1 MKKLLV
7 FLIILCI
14 IPVCNV
20 SADSYADINDHWS
33 EPYITSASDMGFITI
48 APGENFSPDSPIT
61 LAELLSM
68 LVPLV
73 DGKRPETSF
82 ADDNWHQEYVDKAYN
97 LGIMNGF
104 TREETQAF
112 YDSPTIRMMSNVLF
126 ANTLR
131 CLGVSDKLSVNESN
145 IKKSRL
151 GLVPFYDA
159 EEILGDL
166 YTVASYS
173 LVAHGIIEGDG
184 NSCLLPYHYLT
195 RAQAITILVRIK
207 RLQIRDSNNVKS
219 VDPFSY
225 SSYAY
230 SCISGNSGEV
240 YPIKES
246 TASVVTSN
254 GTIYTSVDS
263 VVKILNS
270 LSAYSVH
277 PAVNNPVY
285 SFEAAPDTTVGYK
298 FIISD
303 GSVIGSSNYAG
314 YIANEYGKKYT
325 FDFSKGEKI
334 GMFIGTT
341 PVIPLKNVLD
351 FYSVSYSDIKTDE
364 EKASVIIEQKG
375 N

>member
-14 IPVCNV
+14 IPVYSV
-20 SADSYADINDHWS
+20 QADSYADITGHWS
-33 EPYITSASDMGFITI
+33 ESYITAAADMGFITI
-48 APGENFSPDSPIT
+48 ADGENFSPDSPIT

-82 ADDNWHQEYVDKAYN
+82 SDDNWHNEYVDKAYN

-104 TREETQAF
+104 TREETQSF

-126 ANTLR
+126 ANTLH
-131 CLGVSDKLSVNESN
+131 CLGVSNKLSVNESN
-145 IKKSRL
+145 IKKSLL
-151 GLVPFYDA
+151 GLVPFCDA

-173 LVAHGIIEGDG
+173 LVAHGIIEGDE
-184 NSCLLPYHYLT
+184 NSNILPYHYLT

-207 RLQIRDSNNVKS
+207 RLQIRYSNNVKF

-230 SCISGNSGEV
+230 TCISKTSDEV
-240 YPIKES
+240 YPLNS
-246 TASVVTSN
+246 ASNSIVTSD
-254 GTIYTSVDS
+254 GTIYTSLENT
-263 VVKILNS
+263 VKILNAFS
-270 LSAYSVH
+270 GYSIQ
-277 PAVNNPVY
+277 PTLNNPIY
-285 SFEAAPDTTVGYK
+285 DSEAVAGTPGIYK
-298 FIISD
+298 FVISD
-303 GSVIGSSNYAG
+303 GSVIGSSDYAG
-314 YIANEYGKKYT
+314 YISNDQGKKYT
-325 FDFSKGEKI
+325 FDFSKGKKI

-341 PVIPLKNVLD
+341 PMIPLKNVLD
-351 FYSVSYSDIKTDE
+351 FYSVSYSDLKTDDI
-364 EKASVIIEQKG
+364 KASVIIEQKG

>member
-20 SADSYADINDHWS
+20 SADSYADITGHWS
-33 EPYITSASDMGFITI
+33 EPYIASASDMGFITI

-82 ADDNWHQEYVDKAYN
+82 ADDNWHSEYVDKAYN

-104 TREETQAF
+104 TKEETQAF

-166 YTVASYS
+166 YTVSSYS

-207 RLQIRDSNNVKS
+207 RLQIRYSNNVKF

-230 SCISGNSGEV
+230 TCVSKTPGEV
-240 YPIKES
+240 YPLNG
-246 TASVVTSN
+246 ASNSIVTSD
-254 GTIYTSVDS
+254 GTIYTSIETS
-263 VVKILNS
+263 VKILNS
-270 LSAYSVH
+270 LSGYFLA
-277 PAVNNPVY
+277 PTVNNPIY
-285 SFEAAPDTTVGYK
+285 NNEISSFSIENYK
-298 FIISD
+298 YYISD
-303 GSVIGSSNYAG
+303 GSVIGSQDYAG
-314 YIANEYGKKYT
+314 YISNELGKKYT
-325 FDFSKGEKI
+325 FDFSKGKKT